1 MVFNLHYI
9 RKVQKMSK
17 KRNPV
22 LSFIIVILLLLII
35 AVALITNLVFTL
47 SSTPNLFGYY
57 VTIQEDDSMEPDINQ
72 GTAVISKS
80 VDSNTALTAG
90 TKILCRLNDGTV
102 AVRYISSV
110 EEDVNGN
117 PAYIPAVLKSDSTEN
132 ETELA
137 ISKNS
142 ILAVCT
148 VKSDEFATFVKF
160 TRSFY
165 GIAAFLILPCIILV
179 VMLIVSITRSSQND
193 RYEEED
199 SFEKK
204 YSPRKEPDNSN
215 DSFDDEFFDD
225 EFDEPSYNSDYSE
238 QNLSNTARFDAASEL
253 ERKKSSIARN
263 FERKR
268 VDTNSPYQKAVERE
282 RTMQFKAQKD
292 SGFSDYSTNTLDGS
306 DMTPRYAGSV
316 VEEKTAPINP
326 DKHSAVGAYPETI
339 KVKNYNTAYD
349 TAHMG
354 AHEIIQ
360 EDDVAEEEDNV
371 VVKTYTPEHEQG
383 VNVEREEP
391 VRKPHEKPNLD
402 DILKSTSKGDSDYI
416 RPSHDD
422 ISSIDELIS
431 VIENEK
437 KKIK

>member
-22 LSFIIVILLLLII
+22 LSVIIVILLLLII
-35 AVALITNLVFTL
+35 AAALITNLVFTL
-47 SSTPNLFGYY
+47 SSTPHLFGYY

-72 GTAVISKS
+72 GTAVISKAI
-80 VDSNTALTAG
+80 DNNTALTAG
-90 TKILCRLNDGTV
+90 TKILCRLNDGTT
-102 AVRYISSV
+102 AIRYISSV
-110 EEDVNGN
+110 EDGDNGN
-117 PAYIPAVLKSDSTEN
+117 STYVPAVIKSDSTES
-132 ETELA
+132 ELA
-137 ISKNS
+137 ISKSN

-148 VKSDEFATFVKF
+148 VKSDEFATFIKF

-179 VMLIVSITRSSQND
+179 IMLVVSITRTSRSE
-193 RYEEED
+193 RYEDED
-199 SFEKK
+199 AFEKK
-204 YSPRKEPDNSN
+204 YSSKKNSD
-215 DSFDDEFFDD
+215 DSVDTFDDEFFDD
-225 EFDEPSYNSDYSE
+225 EYDEPSYSGGYAE
-238 QNLSNTARFDAASEL
+238 QNISNTTRFDVASEL

-292 SGFSDYSTNTLDGS
+292 SGFADYSTSSLDGS

-316 VEEKTAPINP
+316 AEAKTAPINP
-326 DKHSAVGAYPETI
+326 DKHSAVGAFPETI
-339 KVKNYNTAYD
+339 KVANYNTAYD

-354 AHEIIQ
+354 AHEVIS
-360 EDDVAEEEDNV
+360 EDNV
-371 VVKTYTPEHEQG
+371 VEEEDAIVKPYTPEHEQG
-383 VNVEREEP
+383 IDVEREEP